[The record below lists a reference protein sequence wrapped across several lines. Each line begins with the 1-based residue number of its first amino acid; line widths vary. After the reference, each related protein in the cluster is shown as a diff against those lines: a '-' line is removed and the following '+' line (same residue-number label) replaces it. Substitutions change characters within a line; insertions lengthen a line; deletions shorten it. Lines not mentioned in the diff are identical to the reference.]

1 MELREYAK
9 KLIRPYVLR
18 GDTLQHLADGMM
30 GVYCREYHVQIAG
43 YIWNGD
49 RVVKLGRYEIGVT
62 IPTSE
67 EIGRFSLKELYKEV
81 LLEKKQVKM
90 VQLSLF

>member
-1 MELREYAK
+1 MELKEYAK
-9 KLIRPYVLR
+9 QLIRPYVLR

-30 GVYCREYHVQIAG
+30 GVYCCEYHVQIAG

-49 RVVKLGRYEIGVT
+49 KGVKLGRYEIGVT
-62 IPTSE
+62 VPASK
-67 EIGRFSLKELYKEV
+67 EIGRFSLKALYKEV
-81 LLEKKQVKM
+81 LLEKEQVKM